1 MADKRNNVIIGGSL
15 MPSSKDTPLDAR
27 SVINTITDVETIEL
41 PYVGMMFYVK
51 DQEKFYVVNSL
62 KAKNIN
68 GIEVEG
74 MLIDKYAEIAM
85 GKSAFDIAVENGYKG
100 NELDWLDE
108 LVGPQGPAGPV
119 GPQGE
124 QGIQGIQGDK
134 GDTGLQGVTP

>member
-1 MADKRNNVIIGGSL
+1 MADKRNKNVVIGGSL

-27 SVINTITDVETIEL
+27 SVIDTITDVETIEL

-74 MLIDKYAEIAM
+74 MLVDKYAEITIFNCYIICRF
-85 GKSAFDIAVENGYKG
+85 SHGYFS
-100 NELDWLDE
+100 
-108 LVGPQGPAGPV
+108 
-119 GPQGE
+119 
-124 QGIQGIQGDK
+124 IFIY
-134 GDTGLQGVTP
+134 